1 MANYS
6 SATCQDANAL
16 ALAALAAAVVRLHP
30 VAVPPHPNCKSP
42 CPLPHKPPAYLKSS
56 WKLNVSLCIIPSLMP
71 RCSYVGNLSWN
82 TNKDILIEAF
92 SRHGKVLDAFISMDR

>member
-1 MANYS
+1 ML
-6 SATCQDANAL
+6 Q
-16 ALAALAAAVVRLHP
+16 
-30 VAVPPHPNCKSP
+30 
-42 CPLPHKPPAYLKSS
+42 
-56 WKLNVSLCIIPSLMP
+56 LCMIPSLTP